1 MLLNTYI
8 GMSTKSIIKLAEKFE
23 KKYSVIKNADSF
35 SEAKRIEQTIKNRFE
50 KLMSDLKNAG
60 ISATVQLNYDSGFF
74 TGGKIVITK
83 ITWSSNID
91 EANKNYFTSKF
102 NEIPNYL
109 NTEGFKFQDG
119 PWDITLPPLS

>member
-1 MLLNTYI
+1 MLKTNIT
-8 GMSTKSIIKLAEKFE
+8 KLADKFE